1 VKIVGIAIY
10 NLQKN
15 IVVYVIYGVQKQLI
29 HTIVMIVINVELVID
44 LIIFIVI
51 HAICVYQKKV

>member
-1 VKIVGIAIY
+1 VKTVGIAIY

-29 HTIVMIVINVELVID
+29 HFIVMIVINVELVID
-44 LIIFIVI
+44 LIIFIAI